1 VPLRL
6 SAAVA
11 MHHQPPQCLQDS
23 QSASEAS
30 FCSAQSKQ
38 QEEVCLSPLS
48 RHFWSLEQPPDIY
61 AIMTV
66 DGYCTLEELV
76 KPMQLMADLHDR

>member
-1 VPLRL
+1 MSHVPQLQYPYKTNRN
-6 SAAVA
+6 
-11 MHHQPPQCLQDS
+11 CLQG
-23 QSASEAS
+23 SEVS
-30 FCSAQSKQ
+30 FCSAESKQ

-76 KPMQLMADLHDR
+76 KPMQHMADLHDR